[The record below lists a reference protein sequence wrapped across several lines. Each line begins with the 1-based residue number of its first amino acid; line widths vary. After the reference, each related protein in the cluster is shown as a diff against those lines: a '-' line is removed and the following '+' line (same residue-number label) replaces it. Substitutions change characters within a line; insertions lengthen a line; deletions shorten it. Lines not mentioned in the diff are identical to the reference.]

1 MCDPRRAVPPTLPAE
16 KARVG
21 KASAALPRDGR
32 EPRRR
37 EGRPPA
43 WSQTPVR
50 LRRRCRGEDAQL
62 IAARAAPPSTAWPDC
77 LLPDVAWLAE

>member
-37 EGRPPA
+37 EGRPPD
-43 WSQTPVR
+43 WSQTP
-50 LRRRCRGEDAQL
+50 
-62 IAARAAPPSTAWPDC
+62 ARVTAPAVPW
-77 LLPDVAWLAE
+77 